1 MDYLLELQLRHFNEL
16 PSSLSSLQME
26 RAKARRLIERQFKKK
41 KKFLFVT
48 SLINVLQQKA
58 FVTVTAADKFS
69 FRRSR

>member
-1 MDYLLELQLRHFNEL
+1 MDYLHELQLRHFNEL
-16 PSSLSSLQME
+16 PSSLSPLQME
-26 RAKARRLIERQFKKK
+26 RAKARRLIERQFKK